1 MTTEPGTWVSNRFL
15 ASLSPVDIETLEPWL
30 SRVSLSLGETVQR
43 LDDVVD
49 TVYFP
54 VKAIL
59 SVVTMM
65 VDGRGVESFSIGRE
79 SGYGLVNCLGAKSG
93 FSQVVA
99 QVPGEVWCI
108 PVARLKAA
116 AEQSPAIRNLIVRH
130 AQAHAAMAEQS
141 AACNALHQVNARLSR
156 WLLLSQ
162 DRAGSDTLPLTQ
174 EFLGLMLGVRRTT
187 VTLAA
192 QALSA
197 AGLIRYSRGR
207 LEILDRAGLEHASC
221 ECYGTVNRRYA
232 ELLGGDF
239 IQTDGPAG

>member
-1 MTTEPGTWVSNRFL
+1 MTETGAWVSNRFL
-15 ASLSPVDIETLEPWL
+15 AALTPIDIETVEPWL
-30 SRVSLSLGETVQR
+30 SPVTFSLGEQVQR
-43 LDDVVD
+43 LDDNVD

-65 VDGRGVESFSIGRE
+65 VDGRGVESLSIGRE
-79 SGYGLVNCLGAKSG
+79 SGFGLANCMGARSG

-99 QVPGEVWCI
+99 QVPGEAWSI
-108 PVARLKAA
+108 PSARLRAA
-116 AEQSPAIRNLIVRH
+116 ADQSPMLRSLIVRH
-130 AQAHAAMAEQS
+130 AQAHAAMSEQS

-162 DRAGSDTLPLTQ
+162 DRAGSASLPLTQ

-192 QALSA
+192 QALSG

-207 LEILDRAGLEHASC
+207 LQILDRAGLEHASC
-221 ECYGTVNRRYA
+221 ECYGAVNRRYS

-239 IQTDGPAG
+239 SPIDLPTD

>member
-1 MTTEPGTWVSNRFL
+1 MTEPGSWVSNRFL
-15 ASLSPVDIETLEPWL
+15 AALSPGDLEGLEPWL
-30 SRVSLSLGETVQR
+30 TRVSLSLGEQVQR
-43 LDDVVD
+43 LDDNVD

-79 SGYGLVNCLGAKSG
+79 SGFGLINSLGARSG

-99 QVPGEVWCI
+99 QVPGEAWTL
-108 PVARLKAA
+108 PVARMKATA
-116 AEQSPAIRNLIVRH
+116 DQSPATRNLIVRH
-130 AQAHAAMAEQS
+130 AQAHAAMSEQS
-141 AACNALHQVNARLSR
+141 AACNALHQVNARLCR

-162 DRAGSDTLPLTQ
+162 DRADSASLPLTQ

-207 LEILDRAGLEHASC
+207 LEILDRVGLEHASC
-221 ECYGTVNRRYA
+221 ECYATVNRRYA
-232 ELLGGDF
+232 ELLEGDF
-239 IQTDGPAG
+239 NPTDWPAG

>member
-1 MTTEPGTWVSNRFL
+1 MTEPGSWVSNRFL
-15 ASLSPVDIETLEPWL
+15 AALSPGDIETIEPWL
-30 SRVSLSLGETVQR
+30 TKVSLSLGEQVQR
-43 LDDVVD
+43 LDDNIE
-49 TVYFP
+49 TIYLP
-54 VKAIL
+54 VKSIL

-79 SGYGLVNCLGAKSG
+79 SGFGLINCLGARSG

-99 QVPGEVWCI
+99 QVPGEAWTL
-108 PVARLKAA
+108 PVARLRVAA
-116 AEQSPAIRNLIVRH
+116 DQNPAVRNLIVRH
-130 AQAHAAMAEQS
+130 AQAHAAMSEQS
-141 AACNALHQVNARLSR
+141 AACNALHQVNARLCR

-162 DRAGSDTLPLTQ
+162 DRAGSASLPLTQ

-221 ECYGTVNRRYA
+221 ECYATVNRRYA
-232 ELLGGDF
+232 ELLE
-239 IQTDGPAG
+239 TDVATNERTVG